1 MTGKIG
7 VSRRVWLGGALT
19 ASLWAWRPARADATS
34 PAADG
39 FREVV
44 AAPGA
49 AALAVPPAPA
59 TRLLL
64 YNGAAPAR

>member
-19 ASLWAWRPARADATS
+19 ASLWAGRSARAEAPS
-34 PAADG
+34 PSAEG
-39 FREVV
+39 VRQFV
-44 AAPGA
+44 AAPSA
-49 AALAVPPAPA
+49 AALTAPPAPA

-64 YNGAAPAR
+64 YNGA